1 MEKSNPQFEHKMWIM
16 TVIKKIMKK
25 LRNTFPQ
32 LGHRMWI
39 TSLEMQN
46 FRNYE
51 SQKIDFSE
59 NVNVFY
65 GDNAQGKTNIIEAIF
80 MCSIGKSFRTSK
92 EKETIKHNEEFTN
105 IVLNY
110 QNKDRDGNIKVQIS
124 NKKTIFVNGVKVKK
138 LSELLGKVNIVLFT
152 PDDINILKNGPDQRR
167 KFLNMM
173 IGQIRPNYV
182 NILNTYTK
190 VMEQRNN
197 YLKQIRN
204 LDDKNKINYE
214 LLDIWD
220 EKLASL
226 SYKICLYRTE
236 FINKISEKIKDI
248 HKNITENKEEIKIEY
263 ITESSDEKK
272 LLELIKQRRKLDII
286 KGYTTKGAHRD
297 DFNIYIDCDLVNV
310 YGSQGQHRTAVLSLK
325 MSELEIIKEETGES
339 PILLLDDFM
348 SELDSKRRKNLLSN
362 IGDTQVIITCTD
374 EMENNFLGNIYKVKE
389 GKVIK

>member
-1 MEKSNPQFEHKMWIM
+1 MDYDRD
-16 TVIKKIMKK
+16 KKIMKK

-51 SQKIDFSE
+51 SQKIEFSE
-59 NVNVFY
+59 NINVFY

-92 EKETIKHNEEFTN
+92 EKETIKHNEEFSN

-110 QNKDRDGNIKVQIS
+110 KNKDRDGNIKVQIS

-197 YLKQIRN
+197 YLKQIRD
-204 LDDKNKINYE
+204 LDNKNKINYE

-297 DFNIYIDCDLVNV
+297 DFNIYIDGDLVNV

>member
-1 MEKSNPQFEHKMWIM
+1 MWIM

-105 IVLNY
+105 IFLNY

-138 LSELLGKVNIVLFT
+138 LSELLGKINVVLFT

-197 YLKQIRN
+197 YLKQIRD
-204 LDDKNKINYE
+204 LDDKTKINYK

-297 DFNIYIDCDLVNV
+297 DFNIYIDGDLVNV

-325 MSELEIIKEETGES
+325 MSELEIIKEETGKS

>member
-1 MEKSNPQFEHKMWIM
+1 MWIM

-105 IVLNY
+105 IVLKY
-110 QNKDRDGNIKVQIS
+110 KNKDRDGNIKVQIS

-197 YLKQIRN
+197 YLKQIRD
-204 LDDKNKINYE
+204 LDDKTKINYE

-297 DFNIYIDCDLVNV
+297 DFNIYIDGDLVNV

>member
-1 MEKSNPQFEHKMWIM
+1 MDYDRN
-16 TVIKKIMKK
+16 KKIMKK

-105 IVLNY
+105 IVLKY

-197 YLKQIRN
+197 YLKQIRD
-204 LDDKNKINYE
+204 LDDKTKINYK

-297 DFNIYIDCDLVNV
+297 DFNIYIDNDLVNV